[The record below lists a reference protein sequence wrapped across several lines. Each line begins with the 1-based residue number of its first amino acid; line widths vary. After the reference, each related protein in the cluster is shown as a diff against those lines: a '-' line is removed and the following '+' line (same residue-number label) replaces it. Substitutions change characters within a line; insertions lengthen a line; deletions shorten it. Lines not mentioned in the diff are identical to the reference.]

1 MNDLYLA
8 IIDALNQKYGSKE
21 MPGWMFVLAAIIS
34 IVSAFHAKEI
44 AKSFKNF
51 IAEKDSELVK
61 SILHAKLFSQ
71 DEHSTTEYNGILTRN
86 NRDNY
91 SVVIQVIREGKP
103 KVIADATRNSLDEI
117 EIFLRSKTKF
127 ILADFK

>member
-1 MNDLYLA
+1 MKQKLNDLYLA

-61 SILHAKLFSQ
+61 SILHASYFHKM
-71 DEHSTTEYNGILTRN
+71 STQQRN
-86 NRDNY
+86 TTAFLREIIETTT
-91 SVVIQVIREGKP
+91 VIQVMPGNP
-103 KVIADATRNSLDEI
+103 K
-117 EIFLRSKTKF
+117 
-127 ILADFK
+127 